1 MTRNDHDLNKGP
13 TAGRRLMQ
21 RLDVPPLWLLGCVL
35 GAWAQATF
43 FPFGLGFGGSV
54 ADFLSG
60 LLIGGGIL
68 LTALAVYEMRRQ
80 HTTVLPHKTPSHLVQ
95 SGIFSRS
102 RNPIYLGDVLILAGF
117 ILVFDAVLSLAL
129 IPVFTWVLEKRFII
143 PEENRMRRAF
153 RADWGRYEQKTRR
166 WV

>member
-1 MTRNDHDLNKGP
+1 
-13 TAGRRLMQ
+13 MQ
-21 RLDVPPLWLLGCVL
+21 RMDVPPLWLLGCVL
-35 GAWAQATF
+35 VAWIQATYF
-43 FPFGLGFGGSV
+43 SFGLGFGGSW

-60 LLIGGGIL
+60 LMIGGGIV
-68 LTALAVYEMRRQ
+68 LTALAVHEMRRQ
-80 HTTVLPHKTPSHLVQ
+80 RTTVLPHKTPSQLVQ

-102 RNPIYLGDVLILAGF
+102 RNPIYLGDVLILAGV
-117 ILVFDAVLSLAL
+117 ILLFDAVLSLPM
-129 IPVFTWVLEKRFII
+129 IPVFVWILEKRFVV